1 MKLRAGMKITKKTK
15 IRHRN
20 ELNKTLS
27 QLPLQ
32 AKRVVYLA
40 LAPIDSKN
48 PIENGRIFKVTAS
61 DLSEAAGI
69 SLTLAYQQL
78 KEGAKLLKDSSLLL
92 TGNDIVLLS
101 KDLGLPYTEK
111 NRPNEI
117 DLSITDY
124 CAYFN
129 NSGYLEI
136 RFSRSMEPY
145 ISNLVGEK
153 NRYTTKFLSSAVKLS
168 GMYSSS
174 LYQLI
179 RKNYL
184 MKSSY
189 VKFKINI
196 NDLKDEILAYEVGEN
211 EEVVYK
217 YPEFPI
223 FKREVLNKAI
233 KEITSKTEVVDIQIT
248 IVEKVGKKAS
258 KLLFECQ
265 VKDEVLSDDVKNS
278 VCGLE
283 LEDIAFL
290 KLLDEKGI

>member
-1 MKLRAGMKITKKTK
+1 MRLKTGMKITKKTK

-48 PIENGRIFKVTAS
+48 PIESGRIFRITAS
-61 DLSEAAGI
+61 DLSNAAGI

-124 CAYFN
+124 CAYFH

-153 NRYTTKFLSSAVKLS
+153 NRYTTKLLSSAVKLS

-179 RKNYL
+179 RKNCL
-184 MKSSY
+184 MKSAFVS
-189 VKFKINI
+189 FKIGI
-196 NDLKDEILAYEVGEN
+196 NDLKDELLAYDIN
-211 EEVVYK
+211 EDEEILYK

-223 FKREVLNKAI
+223 FKREVLNKSI
-233 KEITSKTEVVDIQIT
+233 KEITKKTEIIDIKVSIA
-248 IVEKVGKKAS
+248 EKEGKKAS
-258 KLLFECQ
+258 VLLFECQ
-265 VKDEVLSDDVKNS
+265 INEEALNEIGKELIGDLNPGDV
-278 VCGLE
+278 
-283 LEDIAFL
+283 AFL
-290 KLLDEKGI
+290 NLLDEKGI

>member
-1 MKLRAGMKITKKTK
+1 MRLKTGMKITKKTK

-48 PIENGRIFKVTAS
+48 PIESGRIFKVTAS
-61 DLSEAAGI
+61 DLSVTAGI

-78 KEGAKLLKDSSLLL
+78 KEGAKLLKDSSLFL

-129 NSGYLEI
+129 NAGYLEI

-153 NRYTTKFLSSAVKLS
+153 NRYTTKLLSSAVKLS
-168 GMYSSS
+168 GLYSSS

-179 RKNYL
+179 RKNCL
-184 MKSSY
+184 TRSTY
-189 VKFKINI
+189 VTFKISI
-196 NDLKDEILAYEVGEN
+196 NDLKDELLAYDLGEGD
-211 EEVVYK
+211 EIIYK
-217 YPEFPI
+217 YPDFPI
-223 FKREVLNKAI
+223 FKREVLNKSI
-233 KEITSKTEVVDIQIT
+233 KEITTKTEVSYIQVT
-248 IVEKVGKKAS
+248 IAEKEGRKAS
-258 KLLFECQ
+258 KLLFECRI
-265 VKDEVLSDDVKNS
+265 KDELITSDEKKYD
-278 VCGLE
+278 CE
-283 LEDIAFL
+283 LESEHIDFL
-290 KLLDEKGI
+290 KLLDNKGI

>member
-1 MKLRAGMKITKKTK
+1 MKITKKTK

-189 VKFKINI
+189 VKFKISI
-196 NDLKDEILAYEVGEN
+196 NDLKDELLAYEVGEN